1 MGAGKQ
7 TKGRVGRRQRR
18 HVPPLGTAAARSA
31 GNQPG
36 KPPAGRVIRAPA
48 PVPPGFSPGDARGE
62 APCIRK
68 LKISPFPP
76 GRGAGGMGAES
87 KLKAGAAGDKQGK
100 PPLRIPERQGQP
112 TTSRASPP
120 AGRVI
125 RAPAP
130 VPPGFSPGDAR
141 GEAPCIRKQKISPFP
156 PGRGA
161 GGMGAELK
169 LKAGAAGDKQGKP
182 PLRIPKRQGQPAT
195 SRASPPITPAPHIPP
210 AGRRQCGQN
219 PAGRR
224 DSHRTRARPRRRKW
238 RAERYREH
246 G

>member
-1 MGAGKQ
+1 MPQAVQCRGAGGEAPGEINFESPPSRREG
-7 TKGRVGRRQRR
+7 GRGDGGDKVSYRQGRRATEKASRPCGFRNGKVCRQ
-18 HVPPLGTAAARSA
+18 SA
-31 GNQPG
+31 GQVPRQ
-36 KPPAGRVIRAPA
+36 RVIRAPA

-76 GRGAGGMGAES
+76 GRGSGGWGQQS
-87 KLKAGAAGDKQGK
+87 KLKAGAAGDKEGK

-112 TTSRASPP
+112 TTQT
-120 AGRVI
+120 V
-125 RAPAP
+125 
-130 VPPGFSPGDAR
+130 
-141 GEAPCIRKQKISPFP
+141 K
-156 PGRGA
+156 
-161 GGMGAELK
+161 
-169 LKAGAAGDKQGKP
+169 
-182 PLRIPKRQGQPAT
+182 
-195 SRASPPITPAPHIPP
+195 PPITPAPHIPP

-224 DSHRTRARPRRRKW
+224 DSRRTRARPRRRKW